1 VCNGLEYIWTHG
13 GNVLDPEDPSKVVID
28 SPESVAGLATEHSM
42 IADGVSPEA
51 VLHYKEDESHAT
63 FLRGD
68 AVFFLRNWPYRSS
81 RRGRRLARSATT
93 GSTTG
98 SARSAEYRPRVRPT
112 PPRS

>member
-51 VLHYKEDESHAT
+51 VPQYKEEQGGRVARRVPQGRCG
-63 FLRGD
+63 LLLAQL
-68 AVFFLRNWPYRSS
+68 AVQIVEEGQKVS
-81 RRGRRLARSATT
+81 
-93 GSTTG
+93 
-98 SARSAEYRPRVRPT
+98 
-112 PPRS
+112 